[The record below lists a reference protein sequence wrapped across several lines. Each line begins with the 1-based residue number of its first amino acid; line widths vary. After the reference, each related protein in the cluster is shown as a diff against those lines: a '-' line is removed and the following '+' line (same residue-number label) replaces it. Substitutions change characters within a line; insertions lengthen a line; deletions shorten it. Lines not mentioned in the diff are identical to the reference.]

1 MALRLASRQA
11 RLVVFGY
18 NAITSKIC
26 WTNSP
31 ESPQYAGSPL
41 SLAGGQVM
49 AFYKDGTVSDIT
61 DVCGYEPSEGS
72 PLRYG
77 GELTINARY
86 TDHAG
91 NQFSDDTK
99 IHIADVEKLI
109 FSGLAN
115 PIQKEGERL
124 DLSGAVLSAQYTD
137 GTVRPVDASSAVFS
151 PAEGAIIGHTETL
164 SIQARWTNPETGPS
178 YYAQYKLNIDT
189 VDGLYFI
196 HGPNKTDYADGEPL
210 DLEGVSVALKYK
222 TSGDNIDVTDRCSFS
237 PSAGTIMHS
246 YGAVLHATYPMPGG
260 GQCYAETLLNV
271 QIMTVPIDII
281 GPIVGED
288 LGLIFTPDLPADFW
302 DGFYPQ
308 NVPYIPTGGDYYL
321 SAPTLSTV
329 PPLMVNPSKRDGLSA
344 VKSSLWYSTRRALL
358 PLRVETLE
366 GLRSLRSK

>member
-31 ESPQYAGSPL
+31 ETPQYAGSPL

-99 IHIADVEKLI
+99 IQIADVEKLI

-124 DLSGAVLSAQYTD
+124 DLTGAVLSAQYTD
-137 GTVRPVDASSAVFS
+137 GTVRAWMLQAQPSLPPQVQSSATRK
-151 PAEGAIIGHTETL
+151 H
-164 SIQARWTNPETGPS
+164 
-178 YYAQYKLNIDT
+178 
-189 VDGLYFI
+189 
-196 HGPNKTDYADGEPL
+196 
-210 DLEGVSVALKYK
+210 
-222 TSGDNIDVTDRCSFS
+222 S
-237 PSAGTIMHS
+237 PSRR
-246 YGAVLHATYPMPGG
+246 GG
-260 GQCYAETLLNV
+260 RTQ
-271 QIMTVPIDII
+271 
-281 GPIVGED
+281 
-288 LGLIFTPDLPADFW
+288 
-302 DGFYPQ
+302 
-308 NVPYIPTGGDYYL
+308 
-321 SAPTLSTV
+321 
-329 PPLMVNPSKRDGLSA
+329 
-344 VKSSLWYSTRRALL
+344 RRA
-358 PLRVETLE
+358 RRITH
-366 GLRSLRSK
+366 STS